1 MRTRVC
7 LDFDGVIHHMVHPHI
22 SHDLIQGEPVEG
34 AREWCW
40 KAYDE
45 VDLVIS
51 SGRCCSPA
59 GVKAI
64 EEWLE
69 KFDFPKIPV
78 YDIKPVAHIYID
90 DRGWRFTGNWNDI
103 NIEDLIVFR
112 PWWEKTK
119 MEVIDED
126 S

>member
-7 LDFDGVIHHMVHPHI
+7 LDFDGVLNHFIPPHI
-22 SHDLIQGEPVEG
+22 AHDIIDGEPVEG

-40 KAYDE
+40 KVIDQ

-59 GVKAI
+59 GVEAI
-64 EEWLE
+64 EKWLE
-69 KFDFPKIPV
+69 KYDFPAIPV

-90 DRGWRFTGNWNDI
+90 DRGWRFTGNWNEI
-103 NIEDLIVFR
+103 KVEDLIRFR
-112 PWWEKTK
+112 PYWENEK
-119 MEVIDED
+119 MEF
-126 S
+126 